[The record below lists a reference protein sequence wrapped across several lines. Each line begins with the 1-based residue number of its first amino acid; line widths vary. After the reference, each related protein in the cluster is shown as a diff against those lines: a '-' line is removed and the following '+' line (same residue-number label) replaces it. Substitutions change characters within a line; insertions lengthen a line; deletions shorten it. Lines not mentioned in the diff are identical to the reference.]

1 MDFEEKDYFMRYT
14 KIAAQGLSKF
24 ITQGSVD
31 EILQLDE
38 QQSGQKQ
45 EADTAKDK
53 SEQKKT
59 RKHLANFFLSEVL
72 SVRIGILHLDKLLM
86 QFFSILVQL
95 ARS

>member
-53 SEQKKT
+53 CEQKKQEST
-59 RKHLANFFLSEVL
+59 
-72 SVRIGILHLDKLLM
+72 
-86 QFFSILVQL
+86 
-95 ARS
+95 

>member
-1 MDFEEKDYFMRYT
+1 MDFQEKDYFMRYT

-24 ITQGSVD
+24 MTQGSVD

-53 SEQKKT
+53 SEPKT

>member
-1 MDFEEKDYFMRYT
+1 MDFQEKDYFMRYT

-24 ITQGSVD
+24 MTQGSVD

-53 SEQKKT
+53 SEQKKQEST
-59 RKHLANFFLSEVL
+59 
-72 SVRIGILHLDKLLM
+72 
-86 QFFSILVQL
+86 
-95 ARS
+95 

>member
-1 MDFEEKDYFMRYT
+1 MDFQEKDYFMRYT

-53 SEQKKT
+53 SEQKKQEST
-59 RKHLANFFLSEVL
+59 
-72 SVRIGILHLDKLLM
+72 
-86 QFFSILVQL
+86 
-95 ARS
+95 

>member
-24 ITQGSVD
+24 IKQGSVD

-45 EADTAKDK
+45 EADTKRQKRAKN
-53 SEQKKT
+53 KK
-59 RKHLANFFLSEVL
+59 APS
-72 SVRIGILHLDKLLM
+72 
-86 QFFSILVQL
+86 
-95 ARS
+95 

>member
-1 MDFEEKDYFMRYT
+1 MHYK
-14 KIAAQGLSKF
+14 KVAAQGLSKF

-53 SEQKKT
+53 SEPKNKK
-59 RKHLANFFLSEVL
+59 APS
-72 SVRIGILHLDKLLM
+72 
-86 QFFSILVQL
+86 
-95 ARS
+95 

>member
-1 MDFEEKDYFMRYT
+1 MRY

-53 SEQKKT
+53 SEQKK
-59 RKHLANFFLSEVL
+59 RKHLANFSLARCFQYE
-72 SVRIGILHLDKLLM
+72 SVSFIWINSLCS
-86 QFFSILVQL
+86 FSILVQL

>member
-1 MDFEEKDYFMRYT
+1 MDFQEKDYFMRYT
-14 KIAAQGLSKF
+14 KVAAQGLSKF

-53 SEQKKT
+53 SEQKKQEST
-59 RKHLANFFLSEVL
+59 
-72 SVRIGILHLDKLLM
+72 
-86 QFFSILVQL
+86 
-95 ARS
+95 

>member
-14 KIAAQGLSKF
+14 KVAAQGLSKF

-45 EADTAKDK
+45 P
-53 SEQKKT
+53 
-59 RKHLANFFLSEVL
+59 
-72 SVRIGILHLDKLLM
+72 
-86 QFFSILVQL
+86 FSNRCTS
-95 ARS
+95 RSG